1 MHYPYIIKSTHQ
13 PLFQRLMGWILCLFI
28 LSACGRQTPVVY
40 SEFVSID
47 EKGIPTDWEYTFSP
61 APFDSTEME
70 TGRFDVIVLVRY
82 SNRCASKSV
91 ILDAESL
98 SLEHSRPDSLRITIP
113 LFDGKDSPRGNGNL
127 GVYEI
132 ADTIASGIKIP
143 QGYVISLSSPLPAD
157 DTKGIIDIGI
167 KLSRSGQEEFNLYRY
182 LPVKNLFK

>member
-1 MHYPYIIKSTHQ
+1 MQYPSIIKSTHK
-13 PLFQRLMGWILCLFI
+13 PVFRGLLGWILCLFI

-61 APFDSTEME
+61 APFDSTERE
-70 TGRFDVIVLVRY
+70 SGRFDVIVLVRY

-98 SLEHSRPDSLRITIP
+98 SLDHCRPDSLRINIP
-113 LFDGKDSPRGNGNL
+113 LFDANDAPLGNGNL
-127 GVYEI
+127 GVYEV
-132 ADTIASGIKIP
+132 ADTIASGIIIP

-157 DTKGIIDIGI
+157 DTMGIIDIGV